1 MSILNKAEVL
11 SMNKTKSPSIKTK
24 KNEGL
29 KLKKNTFEAWVR
41 LLYKEGMIDTQRQ
54 NVMLKRI
61 SSLTS

>member
-1 MSILNKAEVL
+1 
-11 SMNKTKSPSIKTK
+11 MNKTKSPSIKTK